1 MKKFS
6 EVSPL
11 KLLQGST
18 YKELGKGNLGVLIS
32 SAGLGKTSCLIHIA
46 FDKIFRGEK
55 LVHVS
60 LKDTP
65 DKVSSYYNVI
75 LHDLVEF
82 LNLDNEY
89 EARNLLD
96 KNRVIL
102 AYLKESFNLK
112 NLKRNIN
119 NLAKEIDHSPDAL
132 IVDGIDFSEAERS
145 MFKGFQEIAQE
156 FQMEVWFSAMLPGLI
171 SEVGKKEFLPP
182 FRNLC
187 DLFGIIIQLVSTQSG
202 VFLKLLKNHDSES
215 LSDTLVRLDPNNFL
229 VMGK

>member
-1 MKKFS
+1 MKNFS

-11 KLLQGST
+11 KLLQGSA

-46 FDKIFRGEK
+46 FDKIFHGEK
-55 LVHVS
+55 LAHVS

-75 LHDLVEF
+75 LHDLVKF

-102 AYLKESFNLK
+102 AYLNESFSLD

-132 IVDGIDFSEAERS
+132 IVDGINFFEAERD
-145 MFKGFQEIAQE
+145 MLKGFLEMAEE

-171 SEVGKKEFLPP
+171 SEVDKKEFPPP
-182 FRNLC
+182 FRNIC
-187 DLFGIIIQLVSTQSG
+187 DLFSIIIQLVSTQSG